1 MTMNKKILAV
11 AIVSGLFA
19 TSANA
24 QVTITGAAVPVT
36 IASEVVATSGAP
48 AIIQNTA
55 NALNIITPL
64 NYAFSNGEVRYARIE
79 CTNGLLL
86 NAGSVPTYQD
96 DVANVQGTVTLGAV
110 NGSGTSA
117 VSFSVT
123 ATSAGVGDEA
133 LTDTFTLSGNRTLVS
148 NTGSVCTYGLYDQPS
163 QASAG
168 GLTGRIASSAGTYLN
183 SPVSGYLFAST
194 GNTSTANVEV
204 TPAFSQFTT
213 VGSNPGVNTTTARLA
228 VLNQNV
234 RAANQLFTNGSD
246 ITLGEIF
253 AAATNISIAGDFTA
267 AQNADGTYNTA
278 AARGRVFLAD
288 NDDCTGTLVPS
299 STLTQ
304 TTATFT
310 IGNAAVVNRR
320 LCISTLG
327 TVAIPAATYTATLNA
342 VSATPGVVAPANTG
356 PLAAGEIIRNGTE
369 LQAPF
374 VQLPVGYISRMVL
387 TNTGTVA
394 RTYSIRIMG
403 EDGNTIVTNSVNM
416 NGSVAANGT
425 RVLDLNT
432 LFTSFSTQPRATL
445 VVTVAGPTNQIQGL
459 YQIVRPDTG
468 AISNHVMVRPG
479 TN

>member
-11 AIVSGLFA
+11 AIFGGLFA

-24 QVTITGAAVPVT
+24 QVTITGASVPRTV
-36 IASEVVATSGAP
+36 ASEVVATSVAP
-48 AIIQNTA
+48 ATILNAA
-55 NALNIITPL
+55 NNLDIITPL
-64 NYAFSNGEVRYARIE
+64 SYAFSNGEVRYARIE
-79 CTNGLLL
+79 CTNGLRLDV
-86 NAGSVPTYQD
+86 GSAPTYQD
-96 DVANVQGTVTLGAV
+96 DAGVVVGTATLGAI
-110 NGSGTSA
+110 NGAGTSA

-133 LTDTFTLSGNRTLVS
+133 LTDTFTLSGNRTLIS
-148 NTGSVCTYGLYDQPS
+148 NTSSFCTYGLYDQPS
-163 QASAG
+163 QAAAG
-168 GLTGRIASSAGTYLN
+168 GLTGRIASSAGTYLAT
-183 SPVSGYLFAST
+183 PVSGYLFTSA

-213 VGSNPGVNTTTARLA
+213 VGANPGVNTTTARLA
-228 VLNQNV
+228 LLNHDNRGAV
-234 RAANQLFTNGSD
+234 QLFTNGSD
-246 ITLGEIF
+246 VVLANIF
-253 AAATNISIAGDFTA
+253 GANTNVTVAGDFTA
-267 AQNADGTYNTA
+267 AQNADGTYTGA
-278 AARGRVFLAD
+278 PALARVFLAD
-288 NDDCTGTLVPS
+288 TDTCTTNLVGATTLS
-299 STLTQ
+299 Q
-304 TTATFT
+304 TSATFL
-310 IGNAAVVNRR
+310 IGANPLVTRR

-327 TVAIPAATYTATLNA
+327 TVAIPAATYTATLVA
-342 VSATPGVVAPANTG
+342 VAASTAVAPANTG
-356 PLAAGEIIRNGTE
+356 PLAAGEIVRNGTE

-387 TNTGTVA
+387 TNTGTIA

-432 LFTSFSTQPRATL
+432 LFTSFTTQTRATL